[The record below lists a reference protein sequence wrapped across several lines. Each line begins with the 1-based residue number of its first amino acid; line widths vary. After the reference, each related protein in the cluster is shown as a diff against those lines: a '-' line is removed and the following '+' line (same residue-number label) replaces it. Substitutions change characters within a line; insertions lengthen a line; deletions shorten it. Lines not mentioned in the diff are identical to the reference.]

1 MPEGTLDRPGKPG
14 APPENPARI
23 VGAEATTPDPAGSR
37 LGRLARIRAFSPG
50 SISGAARLRQRR
62 QSLLGE
68 TGRLVIIAADHP
80 ARGALAAGRDPMA
93 MADRAE
99 LLERL
104 VLALSRPGVDGLLG
118 TPDVVEDLLMLDA
131 LDEKVV
137 IGSMNRGG
145 QAGAVFEMD
154 DRVTAYS
161 PKSIQAGNLDGGK
174 MLLRI
179 DGEDPGS
186 LATLQACAA
195 AIDDLAERGL
205 VAMLEPFVSLR
216 VKGRVRNDL
225 RPDSVARSLAVA
237 SGLGGTSARTWL
249 KVPVVEDMER
259 VMRSSSLPALL
270 LGGDVTDE
278 PAEVFRTW
286 ERALR
291 LPTVFGVVAGR
302 SLLYPADGDVRGAV
316 DEVVEVVDRTA
327 GRLDADMSMLPIEG
341 AASGMDDVGG

>member
-1 MPEGTLDRPGKPG
+1 MLD
-14 APPENPARI
+14 
-23 VGAEATTPDPAGSR
+23 AEAAAPDPVGSR
-37 LGRLARIRAFSPG
+37 LGRLAEIRAFSPG
-50 SISGAARLRQRR
+50 SISEAAHRRRRR

-80 ARGALAAGRDPMA
+80 ARGALGAGRDPMA

-118 TPDVVEDLLMLDA
+118 TPDVVEDLLMLGA

-186 LATLQACAA
+186 VATLQACAA

-205 VAMLEPFVSLR
+205 MAMLEPFVSFR

-237 SGLGGTSARTWL
+237 SGLGGTSCHTWL
-249 KVPVVEDMER
+249 KVPVVEDMQR

-270 LGGDVTDE
+270 LGGEVTDE
-278 PAEVFRTW
+278 PTEVFRTW

-291 LPTVFGVVAGR
+291 IPTVFGVVAGR
-302 SLLYPADGDVRGAV
+302 SLLYPADGNVQGAV
-316 DEVVEVVDRTA
+316 DEVVEMVDRSA
-327 GRLDADMSMLPIEG
+327 GRMDVDTSMLPIEG
-341 AASGMDDVGG
+341 AGSGMEDVGG